1 MDYSVH
7 LRGRSACAATASP
20 VMGPP
25 GSPRGGVSHAY
36 AADLEMIQEAR
47 ERIAPYAKKTP
58 VHRCATIDALMRPAR
73 VDLET
78 PHDSDVSL
86 FFKCET
92 FQKGGAFKFRGAINA
107 VLSLDAAERERGVV
121 THSSGNHAGA
131 LALAARTVG
140 VPAYIVVPHGAPA
153 CKLAAIEAYGGK
165 ITRCEPTVS
174 ARERC
179 AESLRRETGATLV
192 PPYNHGPVI
201 CGQGTIGA
209 EFLEQVPDLDAVIV
223 PVSGG
228 GMLAGIAT
236 AVKAIKPTCAVLAAE
251 PEGLYGN
258 GADCAWAWAAGEPA
272 PATMPPPETVCDGL
286 RAKLGD
292 LTWPIVRDK
301 VDGVLVVTEREVVEA
316 MRLVFERAK
325 LVVEP
330 SGAAGVAAALG
341 PAFRAWNRAAPKWGR
356 TLRARAV
363 GVVLCGGN
371 VDLQALWSTYGLE

>member
-1 MDYSVH
+1 V
-7 LRGRSACAATASP
+7 
-20 VMGPP
+20 
-25 GSPRGGVSHAY
+25 Y
-36 AADLEMIQEAR
+36 AASLAQIEEAR
-47 ERIAPYAKKTP
+47 ARIAPHATVTP
-58 VHRCATIDALMRPAR
+58 VMTCGTLDALMRPEHLLGEA
-73 VDLET
+73 LET
-78 PHDSDVSL
+78 PDDESVSL
-86 FFKCET
+86 FLKCET

-107 VLSLDAAERERGVV
+107 VLSLEAAERERGVV

-258 GADCAWAWAAGEPA
+258 GADCAWALAAGEMA